1 MEASDHRTPGRIVRR
16 LVALAGGALI
26 AGLCAAAAADR
37 SSAAERRGGR
47 VVIGVPGDVSSFNI
61 YTATNAFSQEVDDL
75 LFLKLADE
83 QDDFK
88 EGPPTFRPS
97 LAKSWEFSP
106 DGTRLTFHLD
116 RRARWSD
123 GHPVSG
129 DDVLFSHRAASS
141 PEVSWVGKDVKDLI
155 ADVLVPDDRTVV
167 YRFAQAYPYQLM
179 DAVEG
184 NVLPAHAYQEVPLA
198 EWPKR
203 SFPNAPVVDGP
214 YLLKRYERGALI
226 ELARNPRYVRA
237 PLPDLDAVVFRIIPD
252 ETTLVNELLTG
263 GIDVMENVPAGS
275 AQRIEADPRLR
286 LVRVPDLSY
295 HFICWNTARPPFADP
310 RVRRALTMAIDREAI
325 IETLLPGTG
334 RPCTGPVLSFLW
346 AHDPSLRPLPYDPDA
361 ARALLKESGWEDRDG
376 DGLLDRDGRPFR
388 FELETNQGSRLRT
401 DVAQMVAEQL
411 RRIGIEATPRVYEFG
426 AFIERHEKHDFDA
439 FVGSWRESTK
449 VDLKS
454 AFHSASREG
463 GYDYGMY
470 ASAELD
476 AIIDRARST
485 AAKEAARALWFKAQA
500 IIAADQPYTFLFERD
515 RLNAVPRLLA
525 GLRMGPRTAY
535 AGLEH
540 WHWEPARPPAEGRS
554 R

>member
-1 MEASDHRTPGRIVRR
+1 MEAGDHRTSGRRI
-16 LVALAGGALI
+16 LATLAGGAALI
-26 AGLCAAAAADR
+26 ASLLAAAAVER
-37 SSAAERRGGR
+37 PSGTERRGGR
-47 VVIGVPGDVSSFNI
+47 VVIGVSGDVSSFNI

-97 LAKSWEFSP
+97 LAKSWEPSP

-123 GHPVSG
+123 GRPVTG
-129 DDVLFSHRAASS
+129 DDVLFSQRAASS
-141 PEVSWVGKDVKDLI
+141 PEVSWVGRDVKEFV
-155 ADVLVPDDRTVV
+155 ADVLAPDDRTVV
-167 YRFAQAYPYQLM
+167 YRFTRVYPYELM

-184 NVLPAHAYQEVPLA
+184 NVLPAHAYRDVPLA

-203 SFPNAPVVDGP
+203 SFTSAPVVDGP
-214 YLLKRYERGALI
+214 FLLKKYERGSLI
-226 ELARNPRYVRA
+226 ELARNPRYMRA
-237 PLPDLDAVVFRIIPD
+237 PLPNLDSIVFRIIPD
-252 ETTLVNELLTG
+252 ETSLVNELLSG
-263 GIDVMENVPAGS
+263 GVDVMENVPAV
-275 AQRIEADPRLR
+275 AVRRIEADPRLR

-295 HFICWNTARPPFADP
+295 HFICWNTARPPFADA
-310 RVRRALTMAIDREAI
+310 RVRRALTMAIDRDAI
-325 IETLLPGTG
+325 IEALLPGTG

-388 FELETNQGSRLRT
+388 FDLETNQGSRLRA

-426 AFIERHEKHDFDA
+426 AFIDRHEKHDFDA

-470 ASAELD
+470 ANVELD
-476 AIIDRARST
+476 AVIDRARAT
-485 AAKEAARALWFKAQA
+485 ATTEAARVLWFKAQA
-500 IIAADQPYTFLFERD
+500 IIASDQPYTFLFERD
-515 RLNAVPRLLA
+515 RMNAAPRRLG

-540 WHWEPARPPAEGRS
+540 WYWEPESPPGKGNAR
-554 R
+554 